1 MRVLVVSGA
10 SGGHIFPALGLLD
23 ALKEKDKNVESLLI
37 LSRKSLQSGIKIQG
51 YNVGYISLSSVRL
64 SLDSGNLLAIYNCFR
79 GTLES
84 FSAILKFKPDI
95 VIGFGSLV
103 CVPMILFAWFFRIK
117 TLIHE
122 QNVIPGKAN
131 RFLAK
136 FCDKIAISFA
146 ETRKYLKGYERKT
159 VLTGNPMRQ
168 DLIRI
173 DKAKALDFF
182 GFKEDRLTLL
192 VMGGSQASHRINTA
206 FFKSLSE
213 LAADHNLQ
221 VIHLC
226 GQKDFASLDYGY
238 KDLRINYRLAPF
250 LKEMQY
256 AYSASDLAVC
266 RAGATTVSELIFFK
280 LPAVIVPYPFANAH
294 QMANALVLEEKGCAL
309 IVKDA
314 LLDSGRLFEIL
325 KSLIGYPEKIGDMLG
340 GYDSLGVNDAN
351 KLLVENLI

>member
-1 MRVLVVSGA
+1 
-10 SGGHIFPALGLLD
+10 
-23 ALKEKDKNVESLLI
+23 
-37 LSRKSLQSGIKIQG
+37 
-51 YNVGYISLSSVRL
+51 
-64 SLDSGNLLAIYNCFR
+64 
-79 GTLES
+79 
-84 FSAILKFKPDI
+84 
-95 VIGFGSLV
+95 
-103 CVPMILFAWFFRIK
+103 MILFAWFFRIK

-159 VLTGNPMRQ
+159 VLTGNPMRR
-168 DLIRI
+168 DLIRM

-213 LAADHNLQ
+213 LAADHKLQ

-226 GQKDFASLDYGY
+226 GQKDFDSLDYGY
-238 KDLRINYRLAPF
+238 KDLRINYRLTPF

-309 IVKDA
+309 IVEEA

-325 KSLIGYPEKIGDMLG
+325 RSLIGCPKKIAGMLL